1 MVRYY
6 IHVTKPLFDALQSLD
21 NSLEIGHKSA
31 RQIRYTPNTMI
42 DLQTQFHKPDNR
54 ATTYWKVYDLM
65 RGGLHSTQLLIKFID
80 TIIIVSLMYLITY
93 AYKPEIWNDTYFL
106 YAIIAALLYTFLSEI
121 TNSHLGQHS
130 AALKSE
136 FFITSLVWFF
146 CVLLTVFF
154 QFLAKDHF
162 ISRIVLITWTLLAP
176 VIIIGWRYLAR
187 RIVRAQLNQ
196 SKTRSLAV
204 IAGAGMNVRPVRL
217 ALRQNPWQ
225 GYQYTGIYE
234 DRISESRHDK
244 NKDLFDDLLGDF
256 NQLIEDAKNK
266 KFDAVFIV
274 LPMEAQVR
282 IMTIIDKLA
291 NTTVSAYIVPDSFL
305 NDLIHSEWQ
314 TFAGMPV
321 ISIYDTPY
329 WGFRS
334 WVKKIEDM
342 VLASIILLLISIPM
356 LAVAILIKLTSRGPV
371 LFKQRR
377 YGIDGKEILVYKF
390 RTMKVLDDGKLVV
403 QAKKGDSRITT
414 LGAKLRKTSID
425 ELPQFFNV
433 LQGTMSIVGPR
444 PHAVAHNEE
453 YRGDIRGYMLRHKI
467 KPGITG
473 WAQINGWRGE
483 TDSIYKMEKRVEY
496 DLWYL
501 NNASLWLDLKIIFIS
516 IFKGFGGKNA
526 Y

>member
-1 MVRYY
+1 
-6 IHVTKPLFDALQSLD
+6 
-21 NSLEIGHKSA
+21 
-31 RQIRYTPNTMI
+31 
-42 DLQTQFHKPDNR
+42 
-54 ATTYWKVYDLM
+54 
-65 RGGLHSTQLLIKFID
+65 
-80 TIIIVSLMYLITY
+80 
-93 AYKPEIWNDTYFL
+93 
-106 YAIIAALLYTFLSEI
+106 
-121 TNSHLGQHS
+121 
-130 AALKSE
+130 
-136 FFITSLVWFF
+136 
-146 CVLLTVFF
+146 
-154 QFLAKDHF
+154 
-162 ISRIVLITWTLLAP
+162 
-176 VIIIGWRYLAR
+176 
-187 RIVRAQLNQ
+187 
-196 SKTRSLAV
+196 
-204 IAGAGMNVRPVRL
+204 
-217 ALRQNPWQ
+217 
-225 GYQYTGIYE
+225 
-234 DRISESRHDK
+234 
-244 NKDLFDDLLGDF
+244 
-256 NQLIEDAKNK
+256 
-266 KFDAVFIV
+266 
-274 LPMEAQVR
+274 
-282 IMTIIDKLA
+282 
-291 NTTVSAYIVPDSFL
+291 
-305 NDLIHSEWQ
+305 
-314 TFAGMPV
+314 
-321 ISIYDTPY
+321 
-329 WGFRS
+329 
-334 WVKKIEDM
+334 
-342 VLASIILLLISIPM
+342 M